1 MTEKELHRLGRKD
14 LLQLLVTQGREA
26 LTLQEEL
33 DGCHTKNAELDATL
47 TRLKDKLDEKDAL
60 IEKLKG
66 RLDQKDARIREL
78 EEEMAEWK
86 KSRRIELEK
95 AGSIAEASLR
105 LNGVF
110 EAAQKAADQ
119 YLENIRQHADR
130 RENES
135 IQHEEA

>member
-86 KSRRIELEK
+86 ESRRIELEK
-95 AGSIAEASLR
+95 AGSIAE
-105 LNGVF
+105 
-110 EAAQKAADQ
+110 D
-119 YLENIRQHADR
+119 
-130 RENES
+130 
-135 IQHEEA
+135 

>member
-66 RLDQKDARIREL
+66 RLDQKDAQNPGAGRRNGRVEEKPPHRIG
-78 EEEMAEWK
+78 
-86 KSRRIELEK
+86 KSR
-95 AGSIAEASLR
+95 
-105 LNGVF
+105 LNC
-110 EAAQKAADQ
+110 
-119 YLENIRQHADR
+119 
-130 RENES
+130 
-135 IQHEEA
+135 